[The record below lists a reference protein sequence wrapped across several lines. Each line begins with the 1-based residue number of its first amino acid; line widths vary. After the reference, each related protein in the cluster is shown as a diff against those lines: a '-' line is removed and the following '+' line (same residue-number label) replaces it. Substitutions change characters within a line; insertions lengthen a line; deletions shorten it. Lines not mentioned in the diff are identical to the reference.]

1 MPASRGQS
9 EAKRM
14 AALAGLI
21 KQTRS
26 AKGWKQRQ
34 LVKAVPIGQSTI
46 SRYEKGEGRIPDD
59 ETIIRIARALDADPV
74 EFLRVAGRLTGETFE
89 NAVMDQL
96 AELREYMERIDQV
109 TAATHALLAKIAP
122 QST

>member
-1 MPASRGQS
+1 MPTPRGQS

-26 AKGWKQRQ
+26 AKGWKQHQ
-34 LVKAVPIGQSTI
+34 LVTAVPIGQSTI

-59 ETIIRIARALDADPV
+59 ETIVRIAQALDADPV
-74 EFLRVAGRLTGETFE
+74 EFLRVAGRRTGETFE
-89 NAVMDQL
+89 NSVMDQL
-96 AELREYMERIDQV
+96 AEVREQNERLEQMM
-109 TAATHALLAKIAP
+109 HALLAMNAAP
-122 QST
+122 A